1 MDTEATQNFN
11 ERNPDPEVLPPTNG
25 STSVEFTAH
34 IDQSSIEPA
43 FRLSVN
49 ADQSP
54 IPQPQQLSAD
64 RHSSA
69 DVDTPLGK
77 SKKKGVQGPRLRKAC
92 DACSKRKVKCDEQGP
107 PCKACATLSIPC
119 TFSRPS
125 RRRGPR
131 NRHADAIKDQLLN
144 PTLDHHH
151 GSGPASPTYAAQT
164 LASLA
169 QQPVLSAD
177 SICPPQLLERFVDDY
192 FKYVHPL
199 VPVPH
204 EPSFRAGLAARED
217 LNNPNFLALLA
228 SMIGCLVAS
237 FPRRPRQ
244 HIQDLRM
251 EGLFPNSN
259 ALIER
264 CRRTAIEARG
274 MTYLDRQQ
282 TVDDAIIAYLQGL
295 IGAYSFNWDACRLY
309 MGQCVTISRVVGLHR
324 RGGPGIDVDEGLGH
338 QQGGDA
344 ILQEMYKRVF
354 WIVFSTVSS
363 LQQLGV
369 SARELSIPPPTA
381 LEPYPEFPMEIDDA
395 YITPQGAHPMP
406 EGEISRLAGFN
417 ANMKIYQACT
427 GVSVM
432 DLAYGINELFDWNR
446 QNLTLRQSLSSVED
460 VLSHA
465 PPEFSLQHK
474 SAPLHDQRYPP
485 PNQGYPEMFAPERES
500 AHDRRKVQLE
510 IQKANLHAAQ
520 LATRSFLIDKYSIL
534 FEAHYGSTRGSTDV
548 IMENGSSDE
557 KTSPNKDEMTGK
569 RDILIKDL
577 LKLLQSLDLTYLE
590 PCGLGFTNKIR
601 QVAST
606 LINTPPHRKSAFH
619 KGAEQYLMRL
629 VDFLTNTQRVGPGV
643 LPPPLEAG
651 GGVDEEEEV
660 RAKQWGELL
669 QPMGGFGV

>member
-1 MDTEATQNFN
+1 MDTDGTQSFN
-11 ERNPDPEVLPPTNG
+11 ERNPDPEVLPPANG

-43 FRLSVN
+43 FRLPEN

-54 IPQPQQLSAD
+54 VPQPQQLSAE
-64 RHSSA
+64 RHSSP
-69 DVDTPLGK
+69 DGQTLPGK
-77 SKKKGVQGPRLRKAC
+77 NKKKGVQGPRLRKAC

-119 TFSRPS
+119 TFARPS

-144 PTLDHHH
+144 PTVHHH
-151 GSGPASPTYAAQT
+151 NGSGPASPTYAAQT

-177 SICPPQLLERFVDDY
+177 SICPPPLLERFVDDY

-204 EPSFRAGLAARED
+204 EPSFRAALAARED
-217 LNNPNFLALLA
+217 LNNSNFLALLA

-274 MTYLDRQQ
+274 LTYLDRQQ

-324 RGGPGIDVDEGLGH
+324 RGGPGLEAGEG
-338 QQGGDA
+338 QGGDV
-344 ILQEMYKRVF
+344 ILQELYKRMF
-354 WIVFSTVSS
+354 WITFSTVSS

-381 LEPYPEFPMEIDDA
+381 SEPYPELPMEIDDA
-395 YITPQGAHPMP
+395 YITHQGTHPMP
-406 EGEISRLAGFN
+406 DGEVPRLAGFN

-427 GVSVM
+427 GISAM
-432 DLAYGINELFDWNR
+432 DLAYDNNELFDWNR
-446 QNLTLRQSLSSVED
+446 QKLTLRQSLSSVGE
-460 VLSHA
+460 VLSNVPSELSYQQKA
-465 PPEFSLQHK
+465 T
-474 SAPLHDQRYPP
+474 PLAQDERYPP
-485 PNQGYPEMFAPERES
+485 PSQGYPEIFGPGSSERES
-500 AHDRRKVQLE
+500 TQGRRIVQLE
-510 IQKANLHAAQ
+510 IQKTNLYAAQ
-520 LATRSFLIDKYSIL
+520 LATRSFLMDKYSIL
-534 FEAHYGSTRGSTDV
+534 YEAQHAGTGGSTDV
-548 IMENGSSDE
+548 IMENGSSDTTPSNE
-557 KTSPNKDEMTGK
+557 KDEMTEN

-577 LKLLQSLDLTYLE
+577 LKFLQNLDLTYLE
-590 PCGLGFTNKIR
+590 PSGLGF
-601 QVAST
+601 
-606 LINTPPHRKSAFH
+606 
-619 KGAEQYLMRL
+619 
-629 VDFLTNTQRVGPGV
+629 
-643 LPPPLEAG
+643 
-651 GGVDEEEEV
+651 
-660 RAKQWGELL
+660 
-669 QPMGGFGV
+669 